1 MPSPP
6 TGRAEPVARGAR
18 WVRRLVR
25 VLVLYRARVHG
36 RKVSGPRPGETVWR
50 SWWSVVAFSLIASA
64 VPAAAQPAAAPDD
77 PVPLEA
83 DLDLEWGDPLAVPD
97 ELEPTCD
104 DPPCGDVASTG
115 EGGYIAIT
123 PARLLARRGLRPG
136 VVDVPIAGVGG
147 IPEVGVGALVLNVA
161 VRNVVDRSSITL
173 YPPERTRPARPN
185 LQVDATRDWSTLA
198 VVEVATSGAVALH
211 SSGGRVDVEVD
222 VLGWFPRD
230 ELLHP
235 VPPTP
240 VFTSTGTT
248 PAAAVQASPALD
260 TSNVCT
266 PPYRARFTDIAGSV
280 HADNILCMADQ
291 GLTQGVGDGA
301 RYAPRVDVTRGQM
314 ASFIARFIEHVSGKK
329 LAEGDGFRDVPSSYV
344 HAASINKLARIGV
357 TAGTGSSGGREFA
370 PQALVDRG
378 QMASFIS
385 RALTYLEDG
394 RGTPETQPPR
404 VPADRFPDDA
414 GSVHEANIDA
424 LAAVGIVT
432 GFADGRY
439 RPRETVKR
447 DQMASFV
454 VRALSFAAQV
464 PDPPADPQFSGTA
477 TTVVTGRGGVPS
489 TGVGAVVLSV
499 TSSRSSEASGITL
512 WPTGGAKPA
521 HPNLVTEP
529 GRARSNLVIVPPG
542 TGGEVTIASQRGR
555 TDLVVEVLG
564 WLAEESAYRPVPA
577 SGLLD
582 TRAEGGRLASGQ
594 SLELQV
600 AGRGGVPA
608 RDEVGEE
615 ALAYAVV
622 LDLTTPG
629 PAAGTAVAAYPAGVP
644 SPDHSSLLA
653 GRASETVAG
662 TATVTLAMVPLG
674 EDGRITLTNRGVPTH
689 LVVQVVGWFT
699 LPASSAELV
708 VPDTT
713 QVPEETLIESV
724 GADGTIELAPG
735 AEPIDEGGHVVLGVT
750 TETPEGYLG
759 TVESVVTAPDGSQRI
774 ETTEARLEEVFPEGD
789 IVFDTVG
796 STYDLEDLEVVE
808 VSEPDADGMVTAT
821 AQSAST
827 TDGSIKID
835 FEFPDKPDG
844 KCDLEGAIIKL
855 GPTLD
860 TTFRVKWRAWSRP
873 LVTSLVDIGGLAQVE
888 FGGAT
893 ATCEYEKRLKR
904 ITRAFA
910 VGGVPVVIVVDLGV
924 AVDVAAGLEGL
935 RIGANARAG
944 IVMGVLENKG
954 HVEPY
959 ASYEYT
965 SPSELAMQARNL
977 TAYAMGDLWF
987 SALFKLYGVIGPSIA
1002 LGPFVETRLTTA
1014 TSVPWWAF
1022 DFGFAGKITLTVD
1035 LWFVKFHQKLF
1046 EAEIPLA
1053 AGLSLDRC
1061 VGFGPGSGTP
1071 CRTPA
1076 PEARVNGAQRVMA
1089 DRVRLA
1095 SSNAEFATLRIDPIT
1110 LEAGAVGESY
1120 SAQLRTSGLFSGDTV
1135 WKAVTALPPGIR
1147 LDTSGR
1153 LHGTPITPGSHAFTV
1168 EAWYGPEVLGA
1179 TTPPYGPAPPPRTT
1193 LTLNVAAGGDCAAD
1207 VFGDG
1212 REAGDQL
1219 RAAIASAPD
1228 GAGICLWAEEDAILV
1243 DEELVVPDGK
1253 TLILRGTEQGGWPGT
1268 SVASN
1273 DSQSRVLRLG
1283 EGSTVRLER
1292 VGLVFG
1298 NAGAEAGGGAL
1309 VGSGAHLDLAEGS
1322 FVAWNRARA
1331 GGGIALVGDPTSA
1344 ERPLLT
1350 VDASSEIKE
1359 NTADSG
1365 GGIHATSG
1373 DVILDGGAV
1382 QSNRADGGNG
1392 GGIQVVG
1399 GTLTSTDASFAW
1411 NTAPDG
1417 RGGALSAEGGA
1428 VVAITGE
1435 ASTSDFYE
1443 NHARS
1448 GGALAL
1454 VSDGSGAGTSRVTV
1468 SGGVE
1473 VSGFAATDGGAIDV
1487 DGVLT
1492 VEDRASIT
1500 FSYAAGDGGGIVV
1513 RRGSVV
1519 LDDDATMTNNQ
1530 ASRGGAIAI
1539 AEGSTDVTV
1548 DLRGASTITRN
1559 TAIATDGG
1567 GGIFRPAGQV
1577 TLWHPTLAVFDN
1589 EPDDVAPPLAGAA
1602 APVAAPAWATVGW
1615 SARR

>member
-1 MPSPP
+1 
-6 TGRAEPVARGAR
+6 
-18 WVRRLVR
+18 
-25 VLVLYRARVHG
+25 
-36 RKVSGPRPGETVWR
+36 VWR
-50 SWWSVVAFSLIASA
+50 SWWSVVVLALIASA
-64 VPAAAQPAAAPDD
+64 VPAAAQPAAAPDA
-77 PVPLEA
+77 PVPLAA

-104 DPPCGDVASTG
+104 DPPCGEVASTG

-198 VVEVATSGAVALH
+198 VIEVATSGAVALH

-301 RYAPRVDVTRGQM
+301 RYAPRVEVTRGQM
-314 ASFIARFIEHVSGKK
+314 ASFIARFIEHAGGKK

-344 HAASINKLARIGV
+344 HAPSINKLARIGV

-370 PQALVDRG
+370 PQAPVDRG

-385 RALTYLEDG
+385 RALTYLVDG
-394 RGTPETQPPR
+394 RGTPETRPPR
-404 VPADRFPDDA
+404 VGTDRFPDDA
-414 GSVHEANIDA
+414 GSVHEANINA

-439 RPRETVKR
+439 RPGETVKR

-454 VRALSFAAQV
+454 VRALSVAAQA
-464 PDPPADPQFSGTA
+464 PAPPPVDPQFSGSA
-477 TTVVTGRGGVPS
+477 TVAVTGRGGVPS
-489 TGVGAVVLSV
+489 VGVGAVVLSV
-499 TSSRSSEASGITL
+499 TSSRSSEASGITV
-512 WPTGGAKPA
+512 WPTGGAKPT

-529 GRARSNLVIVPPG
+529 ARPRSNLVIVPPG
-542 TGGEVTIASQRGR
+542 TGGKVTVESQRGR

-564 WLAEESAYRPVPA
+564 WLATESAYRPVPA

-582 TRAEGGRLASGQ
+582 TRDQGGRLASGQ

-608 RDEVGEE
+608 RDEVGDE

-629 PAAGTAVAAYPAGVP
+629 PAAGTAVAAYPTGLP
-644 SPDHSSLLA
+644 PPDHSSLLA

-662 TATVTLAMVPLG
+662 AATVTLAMVPLG

-708 VPDTT
+708 VPETT

-735 AEPIDEGGHVVLGVT
+735 AEPVEEGGHVVLGVT
-750 TETPEGYLG
+750 PDTPEGYLG

-789 IVFDTVG
+789 IVFDTAG
-796 STYDLEDLEVVE
+796 STYELEDLDLEVVE

-821 AQSAST
+821 ARSANT
-827 TDGSIKID
+827 TDGSISIE

-844 KCDLEGAIIKL
+844 KCDLEGAVISF
-855 GPTLD
+855 GPTFD
-860 TTFRVKWRAWSRP
+860 TTFRVQWRAWSRP
-873 LVTSLVDIGGLAQVE
+873 LVTSLVDIGAEARLE

-904 ITRAFA
+904 IIRTFT
-910 VGGVPVVIVVDLGV
+910 VGTVPVVIVVDLGV
-924 AVDVAAGLEGL
+924 AVDVAAGLEG
-935 RIGANARAG
+935 IVVGGGANAG
-944 IVMGVLENKG
+944 IVMGVLENRG
-954 HVEPY
+954 HLDPR
-959 ASYEYT
+959 ADAWWT
-965 SPSELAMQARNL
+965 GPGELAWQARNL

-987 SALFKLYGVIGPSIA
+987 YALFKLYGVIGPSIA

-1022 DFGFAGKITLTVD
+1022 DLGFAGRITLTVD

-1046 EAEIPLA
+1046 EAEIPVA
-1053 AGLSLDRC
+1053 ALLDRC
-1061 VGFGPGSGTP
+1061 VGFGPGVGGIA

-1076 PEARVNGAQRVMA
+1076 PEARPNGARRVMA
-1089 DRVRLA
+1089 DRIRLA
-1095 SSNAEFATLRIDPIT
+1095 SSNAQFATLRIDPIT

-1135 WKAVTALPPGIR
+1135 WKAVTALPPGLR

-1153 LHGTPITPGSHAFTV
+1153 LHGTPITLGRHSFTV
-1168 EAWYGPEVLGA
+1168 EAWYGPEVPGA
-1179 TTPPYGPAPPPRTT
+1179 TTPPYGPAPPPRIT
-1193 LTLNVAAGGDCAAD
+1193 LTLDVGGGDGCDAD
-1207 VFGDG
+1207 VFFDGHTGDTG
-1212 REAGDQL
+1212 EAGEL
-1219 RAAIASAPD
+1219 RAAIASVRD
-1228 GAGICLWAEEDAILV
+1228 GGTICILRDHV
-1243 DEELVVPDGK
+1243 LLGEELVIPDGK
-1253 TLILRGTEQGGWPGT
+1253 TLILQGRVEGLHT
-1268 SVASN
+1268 LVES
-1273 DSQSRVLRLG
+1273 DHQSRVLRLG

-1292 VGLVFG
+1292 VQLSHGD
-1298 NAGAEAGGGAL
+1298 AGTEAGGGAL
-1309 VGSGAHLDLAEGS
+1309 IGPGAHLDLANS
-1322 FVAWNRARA
+1322 RIHMNRAQA
-1331 GGGIALVGDPTSA
+1331 GGGVALVGDPGA
-1344 ERPLLT
+1344 AQRPLLT
-1350 VDASSEIKE
+1350 IDASSSVDGNVATGDVFES
-1359 NTADSG
+1359 DSATMGGG
-1365 GGIHATSG
+1365 GGIHATFG
-1373 DVILDGGAV
+1373 DVIVDGSEIFHNSAG
-1382 QSNRADGGNG
+1382 QGNG

-1399 GTLTSTDASFAW
+1399 GTLTFTDGSFAW
-1411 NTAPDG
+1411 NEAALG
-1417 RGGALSAEGGA
+1417 RGGAVSAEGGA
-1428 VVAITGE
+1428 VVAITNQH
-1435 ASTSDFYE
+1435 ASTFYE
-1443 NHARS
+1443 NRAQS
-1448 GGALAL
+1448 GGAIAL
-1454 VSDGSGAGTSRVTV
+1454 VSDGPGEVTSRVTV
-1468 SGGVE
+1468 SGDVQ
-1473 VSGFAATDGGAIDV
+1473 VSGYATWDGGAIDV
-1487 DGVLT
+1487 DGALT
-1492 VEDRASIT
+1492 VEDRVSVA
-1500 FSYAAGDGGGIVV
+1500 FSYAPRDGGGILV
-1513 RRGSVV
+1513 RGGSVV
-1519 LDDDATMTNNQ
+1519 LKDDATIANNS
-1530 ASRGGAIAI
+1530 ASRGGGIAI
-1539 AEGSTDVTV
+1539 AEGATDVTV
-1548 DLRGASTITRN
+1548 TLLGASTITGNR
-1559 TAIATDGG
+1559 AEEYHGDGGIG

-1589 EPDDVAPPLAGAA
+1589 DPDDIAPPLSGAA
-1602 APVAAPAWATVGW
+1602 APVAAPAWVTAGW